1 MLTLI
6 EFYQIVKKME
16 VSVSQTDCFCQC
28 CQSNRRKHQQEILEI
43 RDSHAEN
50 VRNMRDSIQS
60 LMTRYEETRAAVE
73 EARLDAEKH
82 AVASQAAAQA
92 ALKHIQEFGGL
103 QRQRPFDPSDLIGDM
118 GVDQVIEN
126 LSASLSVAKDENAH
140 LKSALLEAEQK
151 QLERINSL
159 EVMANEINALTEKMQ
174 AYESERSR
182 ALSQIDVA
190 IDTVGDKEGPFDQ
203 LVGRMVNVMQTN
215 SSDLADIKLRYS
227 DMESSLAEYQR
238 FEEGL
243 LKEVLTDLHDKSKK
257 LDTLSLCASAGN
269 NSMEFS
275 EEKMY
280 LNKVDATGHRV
291 ENVDCILKAM
301 MSLLKRSIETC
312 HQLSND
318 MRMIQNEH
326 AISIRDAEG
335 KVVERKMAIT
345 PIKQIKDIDYDSFQK
360 VEAIAVQNEVQGE
373 IC

>member
-1 MLTLI
+1 
-6 EFYQIVKKME
+6 ME

-92 ALKHIQEFGGL
+92 ALKHIQEFSGL
-103 QRQRPFDPSDLIGDM
+103 QRERPSEPSDLIDNM

-126 LSASLSVAKDENAH
+126 LSASLSVAKDENTH

-151 QLERINSL
+151 QQERIDSL
-159 EVMANEINALTEKMQ
+159 EAMANEIKALTEKIQ

-182 ALSQIDVA
+182 ALSQIDVV
-190 IDTVGDKEGPFDQ
+190 IGTLGDKEDPFDQ
-203 LVGRMVNVMQTN
+203 LVGRMVSVMQTN
-215 SSDLADIKLRYS
+215 SSDIADLTLRYS
-227 DMESSLAEYQR
+227 DMESCLAEYHR

-257 LDTLSLCASAGN
+257 LATLSLCASAGN
-269 NSMEFS
+269 NSIEFS

-280 LNKVDATGHRV
+280 LNKVDASGHRV
-291 ENVDCILKAM
+291 ENVDCIVKAM

-312 HQLSND
+312 HQLSSD
-318 MRMIQNEH
+318 MQMIQNEH
-326 AISIRDAEG
+326 AISIRDSEEKA
-335 KVVERKMAIT
+335 VERKMAIT
-345 PIKQIKDIDYDSFQK
+345 PIKEIKEKGYDSCQK
-360 VEAIAVQNEVQGE
+360 VEAIAIPVQNEAQGK